1 MISENKQAAV
11 GCKVNPKVIGIQQP
25 RSTKKD
31 GFTTFWLPPWRHGI
45 MPGKVAELH
54 LYFGRDYHVVGI
66 GPREV
71 LSTTYSIGQQIF
83 SVIKK

>member
-1 MISENKQAAV
+1 MFEDNIILKGFIFFGLGLSVSATENMQTAV
-11 GCKVNPKVIGIQQP
+11 GCTVNPKVIGIQQP

-31 GFTTFWLPPWRHGI
+31 GFTTLWLPGI

-71 LSTTYSIGQQIF
+71 
-83 SVIKK
+83 